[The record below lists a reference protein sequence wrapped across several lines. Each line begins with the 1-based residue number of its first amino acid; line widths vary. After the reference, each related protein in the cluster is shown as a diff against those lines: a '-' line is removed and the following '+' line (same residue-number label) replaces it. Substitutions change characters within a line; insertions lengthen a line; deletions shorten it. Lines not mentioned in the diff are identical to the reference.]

1 MADDFEKELINTF
14 FQESDI
20 NLKEAE
26 EVYLQFSE
34 NTPLDLLSRSFR
46 LAHNLKGSAKAVGF
60 LEVSEILHNL
70 ESLLLKLKNKEISV
84 NNEIVNLLLKANNK
98 VKLIINEL
106 KRDTQY
112 TSDYKK
118 LVTEIKDVIENKNSN
133 EEK

>member
-84 NNEIVNLLLKANNK
+84 NTPSTKFVDNIDNQK
-98 VKLIINEL
+98 
-106 KRDTQY
+106 
-112 TSDYKK
+112 
-118 LVTEIKDVIENKNSN
+118 
-133 EEK
+133 